1 MLLLGSAVVS
11 VFVGQV
17 RSVIQPLASSI
28 IFTIS
33 SYAQYEDALSIAAA
47 VVIVGT
53 VAFVQEYRSEQSLEA
68 LTTLV
73 PPRCHVLR
81 GRVQDT
87 ILAEDIVPGD
97 IVHLRCGDRVPAD
110 CRIISCTGFSVD
122 ESSLTG
128 EQEPKDKIS
137 DALPD
142 LSPDAEITAM
152 RNMIFMGT
160 LVSTGS
166 AQTIVVTTALG
177 TEFGKTFQDMKEVEE
192 KKTPLQV
199 MMDDLGKQLSM
210 VSFGIIICIA
220 ILGMIQGKPFMAMF
234 NIGVSLAVAA
244 IPEGLPICVTV
255 TLALGV
261 MRMARRNA
269 VCKKLPAVE
278 SLGCANFICTDKTG
292 TLTQNKMTVARAFA
306 PCMDDVVVFHTMT
319 LRTQDD
325 KDVLSPPAD
334 LRLPR
339 VSLTQ
344 GGQNVDV
351 HAVEGLY
358 PMLDAFCI
366 CNNAHISPEGAV
378 IGQPTE
384 GALLLAAAALG
395 VPDRRPH
402 VQRTS
407 EGGFS
412 SDRKRMEIS
421 CVDGSLEITYVK
433 GAVEVLLPDCTHYLG
448 RSGCASVVQPYDV
461 SRRKERKFFRP
472 LLHV

>member
-1 MLLLGSAVVS
+1 M
-11 VFVGQV
+11 
-17 RSVIQPLASSI
+17 
-28 IFTIS
+28 
-33 SYAQYEDALSIAAA
+33 
-47 VVIVGT
+47 IVGT

-142 LSPDAEITAM
+142 LPLNAEITAM

-160 LVSTGS
+160 LVTTGS
-166 AQTIVVTTALG
+166 AQAIVVTTALG

-306 PCMDDVVVFHTMT
+306 PCMEEVVEFHTDHSS
-319 LRTQDD
+319 RQDE
-325 KDVLSPPAD
+325 KDVLAPSSTE
-334 LRLPR
+334 RSVPR
-339 VSLTQ
+339 VSLW
-344 GGQNVDV
+344 QNGKNVNV
-351 HAVEGLY
+351 HTVEGLY

-448 RSGCASVVQPYDV
+448 RQKYVCALRYIVTV
-461 SRRKERKFFRP
+461 FN
-472 LLHV
+472 LHLCGVM